1 MERQV
6 LNIMNK
12 LCDSI
17 TSDKLREAVVNVEER
32 LLDIQTLLQLLE
44 LSLLDNQD
52 DKHLV
57 RTVNIICKLFHTFIE
72 KEFMAL
78 KEMIKVNKV

>member
-6 LNIMNK
+6 LNILNEK
-12 LCDSI
+12 CDSI
-17 TSDKLREAVVNVEER
+17 TSDKLREAVENVEER
-32 LLDIQTLLQLLE
+32 LLDIQNLLQLLE

-57 RTVNIICKLFHTFIE
+57 RTVNIICELFHTFLE

-78 KEMIKVNKV
+78 KEMIKVKKV

>member
-57 RTVNIICKLFHTFIE
+57 QTVNIICKLFHTFIE